1 MSKPKSFAGPFASN
15 SSRETIIAACFCVAL
30 AVHRAW
36 VHFRKERRRM
46 PDKTRPE
53 PWLRGTLAEV
63 PSVHRAVLHAL
74 ELAGEDLERWCGQ
87 LSDEQLNQR
96 PAEMA
101 PVAFHLRHIG
111 RSLDRLLTYAEGGSL
126 GEKQLAALKSELNPG
141 ATRRELFAELSAA
154 LVSSAT
160 RIRRFSDSDLEIE
173 RTVGRDN
180 LPTTLGGLLVHIA
193 EHTQR
198 HVGQAMTTAKI
209 VLAQTG

>member
-1 MSKPKSFAGPFASN
+1 MLKPKSLGGAFASN
-15 SSRETIIAACFCVAL
+15 SARETIIAACFCLAL
-30 AVHRAW
+30 AVHLAC
-36 VHFRKERRRM
+36 VHFRRERRRM
-46 PDKTRPE
+46 PDKTPPE

-74 ELAGEDLERWCGQ
+74 ELAGEDLQRWCGQ

-96 PAEMA
+96 PAEIA
-101 PVAFHLRHIG
+101 PVAFHLRHIS

-126 GEKQLAALKSELNPG
+126 NEKQLAALKSELSPG
-141 ATRRELFAELSAA
+141 AMRRELFAELSAA
-154 LVSSAT
+154 LASSAT
-160 RIRRFSDSDLEIE
+160 RIRRFSDGDLEVS

-198 HVGQAMTTAKI
+198 HVGQAITTAKI
-209 VLAQTG
+209 VLGQTG